1 MKQSLSARV
10 LAFVCACALCVPVF
24 AAERTHTLSEQSEAA
39 LGAKVYDYEPIRT
52 DPAGRYKTY
61 GNTVTVAACERVYD
75 DAGNLYRVTDSTLFN
90 DSSAFTRAIK
100 TTVSPMSVERIE
112 AAGGEIVGSGA
123 AFVITLE
130 DYLVDEGVTVGFT
143 VTYTAQKD
151 IKLPVVTTG
160 KNAGTAE
167 TLDVRRG
174 AKIVLN
180 YRADITGDDLSASSY
195 LNPLPDWYGDVVT
208 LKDGPYAAGAEDI
221 FLYPSKD
228 GDSDYTWEDS
238 DIIVAELNGGDYTY
252 MSKLST
258 RRSDTGRDH
267 TAPLGE
273 YYTRFFSNYPSVSG
287 ATLTLT
293 NPFLTFDGNET
304 VPHGDVHI
312 YEVTET
318 GDLQDVTSRFT
329 YGADSNGRGAFIARI
344 DKLGRYVFTAKAVVS
359 LDDLK

>member
-267 TAPLGE
+267 TALLGE

-287 ATLTLT
+287 AILTLT

-344 DKLGRYVFTAKAVVS
+344 DKLGRYVFTAKPVVS

>member
-1 MKQSLSARV
+1 MKQTLFARV
-10 LAFVCACALCVPVF
+10 LALACACALCVPAF
-24 AAERTHTLSEQSEAA
+24 AAEKKHTLLEQSEASVS
-39 LGAKVYDYEPIRT
+39 AKVYDYEPIRT
-52 DPAGRYKTY
+52 DPTGRYKTY
-61 GNTVTVAACERVYD
+61 GNTVTVAAAERVYD
-75 DAGNLYRVTDSTLFN
+75 DAGNLYRVSDSSLFN
-90 DSSAFTRAIK
+90 DSSAFTRTIK
-100 TTVSPMSVERIE
+100 TTIGPMSVERIK
-112 AAGGEIVGSGA
+112 AADSEVVGSGA

-130 DYLVDEGVTVGFT
+130 DYLVDESVAVGFT

-151 IKLPVVTTG
+151 VELPVVTTG
-160 KNAGTAE
+160 QNAGAAT
-167 TLDVRRG
+167 TLNVRRG

-180 YRADITGDDLSASSY
+180 YWADITGDDLTISSY
-195 LNPLPDWYGDVVT
+195 LSPLPDWYGDVVS

-258 RRSDTGRDH
+258 RRSDTGRDR

-273 YYTRFFSNYPSVSG
+273 YYTRFFSNYPSVNG

-293 NPFLTFDGNET
+293 NPFLTFDGEET
-304 VPHGDVHI
+304 LPHRDVHI

-318 GDLQDVTSRFT
+318 GDLQDVTRRFT
-329 YGADSNGRGAFIARI
+329 YGEDSNGRGAFVARV
-344 DKLGRYVFTAKAVVS
+344 DKLGRYVFTTKPITS